1 MSQEFEV
8 DTARSESSGTV
19 GRSSNTAHG
28 ATLTLDASR
37 RPQPD
42 AFTNSEAFL
51 GSVSSC
57 GVTMIE
63 THAQERKLPLTH
75 TKVTI
80 EGSRDPAVPRYVSVR
95 MRFELTGVSDA
106 QAGELIGY
114 YQSHCPLYG
123 TLIVA
128 AEVTVECVCVGPP
141 A

>member
-1 MSQEFEV
+1 MPQTFEV
-8 DTARSESSGTV
+8 DKAQSESSGTV
-19 GRSSNTAHG
+19 GRSRNTAHG

-63 THAQERKLPLTH
+63 THAQEAEIPLKRTR
-75 TKVTI
+75 VTI
-80 EGSRDPAVPRYVSVR
+80 EGMRDPAVPRYLSVR
-95 MRFELTGVSDA
+95 MTFELTGVSEA
-106 QAGELIGY
+106 QADQLIRY

-128 AEVTVECVCVGPP
+128 AEISVACVVHV
-141 A
+141 